1 MRKKIRYLKKN
12 VNTKR
17 VNHVNYIHV
26 LLVMIVVDSGI
37 SFCLAIIYYSSIQ
50 MHEIWRKKKGI
61 NIM

>member
-12 VNTKR
+12 VHTKR

-50 MHEIWRKKKGI
+50 MHEI
-61 NIM
+61 

>member
-12 VNTKR
+12 VHTKR

-37 SFCLAIIYYSSIQ
+37 SFCLAIIYYLSIQ
-50 MHEIWRKKKGI
+50 MHEI
-61 NIM
+61 